1 MESDC
6 RVPAGSGA
14 PASAPHATS
23 GNARTKAPTTGV
35 IGARRTTSGS
45 FVVAVS
51 GATSDDAQAM
61 VPRALLGAAVIETL
75 SPTSGGA
82 SIILDKGNAKAKRTA
97 SDKENAKMPSAVSDK
112 GKAKVQR
119 AGDQDTTGEP
129 ESVESESVDKSG
141 SAEIIKS
148 ETAAAGDLVLGAG
161 VAQKTGEPPGAKD
174 QETTGEPASFKL
186 ESADKSAN
194 TEIVT
199 TKSATDQPVFKPV
212 TAGPASAL
220 AEQPMRLAQEP
231 GKPASGDRGL
241 GWRWWWW
248 PWGLTAGAK
257 TITAPRA
264 TSGEAQAKGSDTAV
278 VEAKRAIPGALAV
291 AVPGAVSDEAQAMV
305 QRASSG
311 EGEAQAKSA
320 RRSARPSAVKA
331 RAPSA
336 HPSEDKIK
344 AESAK
349 KSAKPSADKAPER
362 SAGTSARP
370 SESAAGV
377 RYATGE
383 DKAKVKSAGGGARL
397 SAGRAPVRGAK
408 TSASPSEGV
417 ARARRAAGGARPG
430 EAKAQVKNAK
440 MGITPG
446 EFKYQYRNPSRGFY
460 DPANTKR

>member
-1 MESDC
+1 MHCALLLENRKSD
-6 RVPAGSGA
+6 RKSGFSCSYMFYECFGQKSGRPVLGVFFKHLLPA

-23 GNARTKAPTTGV
+23 GNARAKAPNTGV
-35 IGARRTTSGS
+35 VGARRTTSGS
-45 FVVAVS
+45 SVVAVS
-51 GATSDDAQAM
+51 GATSDEAQAM

-129 ESVESESVDKSG
+129 ESVESESVDKLG
-141 SAEIIKS
+141 SAGIMKS

-161 VAQKTGEPPGAKD
+161 VAQETGEPPGAKD
-174 QETTGEPASFKL
+174 QETTGEPV
-186 ESADKSAN
+186 SADKSAN

-199 TKSATDQPVFKPV
+199 TNSTTDQPMIKPV
-212 TAGPASAL
+212 AVGPASAL

-231 GKPASGDRGL
+231 GKPASDDHGL
-241 GWRWWWW
+241 GWRWWW
-248 PWGLTAGAK
+248 PWSLRAGAK
-257 TITAPRA
+257 MITAPRA
-264 TSGEAQAKGSDTAV
+264 TSGEAQAQGSDTVV
-278 VEAKRAIPGALAV
+278 VEAIRAIPGALAV
-291 AVPGAVSDEAQAMV
+291 AVPGTASDEAQEMV

-311 EGEAQAKSA
+311 EGEPQAKSA

-336 HPSEDKIK
+336 HPGEDKIK

-362 SAGTSARP
+362 SAGTSAMP

-377 RYATGE
+377 R
-383 DKAKVKSAGGGARL
+383 
-397 SAGRAPVRGAK
+397 
-408 TSASPSEGV
+408 
-417 ARARRAAGGARPG
+417 
-430 EAKAQVKNAK
+430 
-440 MGITPG
+440 
-446 EFKYQYRNPSRGFY
+446 
-460 DPANTKR
+460 